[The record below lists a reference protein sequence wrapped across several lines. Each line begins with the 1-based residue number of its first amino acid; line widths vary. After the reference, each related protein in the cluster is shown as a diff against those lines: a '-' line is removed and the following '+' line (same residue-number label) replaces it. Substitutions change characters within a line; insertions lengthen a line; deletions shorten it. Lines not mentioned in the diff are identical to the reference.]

1 MKKVTAIIP
10 AFNEEENIEK
20 ALDSVRW
27 ADEIIVADS
36 FSNDRTLEIARK
48 YNAVIRQREYNNSAS
63 QKNWIIPQAS
73 HEWIFLLD
81 ADEVCTEE
89 LKEEIQKVLS
99 GKPSESAFWIYRSNY
114 FMGRRIRY
122 SGWQKDAVIR
132 LFMRDNCRY
141 QELHVH
147 AEIETEG
154 KVGRLKNRIEHYTY
168 KGLDHYFRKF
178 DRYTTWSARDRLKKT
193 KKVTLFHLL
202 VKPFFRFFKQYI
214 IKLGILDG
222 KVGFILCSMAAW
234 SVFLRYLKAWRM
246 LENEEL

>member
-10 AFNEEENIEK
+10 CFNEEENIEK
-20 ALDSVRW
+20 ALVSVRW
-27 ADEIIVADS
+27 ADEILVADS
-36 FSNDRTLEIARK
+36 FSTDRTLEIARK
-48 YNAVIRQREYNNSAS
+48 HHAVIRQREYNNSAS

-81 ADEVCTEE
+81 ADEVCTDE
-89 LKEEIQKVLS
+89 LKEEIQGVLS
-99 GKPSESAFWIYRSNY
+99 GEPAARAFWIYRSNY
-114 FMGRRIRY
+114 FMGKRIRY

-132 LFMRDNCRY
+132 LFMRDHCRY

-154 KVGRLKNRIEHYTY
+154 KVGRLRNKIEHHTY
-168 KGLDHYFRKF
+168 KGLDAYFRKF
-178 DRYTTWSARDRLKKT
+178 DRYTTWSAKDRLKKT
-193 KKVTLFHLL
+193 TKVTLFHLL

-214 IKLGILDG
+214 LKLGILDG

-246 LENEEL
+246 LENEEF